1 LKIAIVGTGI
11 SGLTAAYL
19 LHKTHDITVY
29 ESAPSIGGH
38 TATKTVEYCGAKY
51 NIDTGFIVF
60 NDWTYPNFIRLM
72 DELGVN
78 SKSTEMSFSVSCDQT
93 GLEYG
98 GNNFNTLFAQ
108 RKNILNLDYWKMLRA
123 IMRFN
128 KEAIEDLEQGNIDKH
143 MTLGEYLRIKSYSK
157 TFSDKYLIPMG
168 SAIWSSSTDDMSDF
182 PLQFFVNFFKNHG
195 LLSVNN
201 RPQWRV
207 INGGSQEYLAP
218 LVEGFEDRIKLNC
231 PVKEICREN
240 GKVLINAPDN
250 EVEEYDH
257 VVIACHSD
265 QALAMLG
272 DASTIEQELLGAIPY
287 QNNDVVLHTDD
298 SVLPSKRLAWSS
310 WNYWLREEQHDQ
322 AVLTYNM
329 NILQGIEAPCT
340 FCVTLNATDKI
351 DPDKILGRYK
361 YSHPVFSMAS
371 VDAAARWSEING
383 VNQTWFCGAYWGN
396 GFHEDG
402 VASGLRVARALGVK
416 WGD

>member
-1 LKIAIVGTGI
+1 
-11 SGLTAAYL
+11 
-19 LHKTHDITVY
+19 
-29 ESAPSIGGH
+29 
-38 TATKTVEYCGAKY
+38 
-51 NIDTGFIVF
+51 
-60 NDWTYPNFIRLM
+60 
-72 DELGVN
+72 
-78 SKSTEMSFSVSCDQT
+78 
-93 GLEYG
+93 
-98 GNNFNTLFAQ
+98 
-108 RKNILNLDYWKMLRA
+108 
-123 IMRFN
+123 
-128 KEAIEDLEQGNIDKH
+128 
-143 MTLGEYLRIKSYSK
+143 
-157 TFSDKYLIPMG
+157 
-168 SAIWSSSTDDMSDF
+168 
-182 PLQFFVNFFKNHG
+182 
-195 LLSVNN
+195 
-201 RPQWRV
+201 
-207 INGGSQEYLAP
+207 
-218 LVEGFEDRIKLNC
+218 
-231 PVKEICREN
+231 
-240 GKVLINAPDN
+240 
-250 EVEEYDH
+250 
-257 VVIACHSD
+257 VIACHSD

-310 WNYWLREEQHDQ
+310 WNYWLREEQQDQ